1 MLTEYYVDAL
11 IADEK
16 AADAI
21 WEIWASGQISDDLAA
36 LVERADWAD
45 IEPAPARSIAS
56 RIVDVVARS

>member
-21 WEIWASGQISDDLAA
+21 WDNTGL
-36 LVERADWAD
+36 
-45 IEPAPARSIAS
+45 
-56 RIVDVVARS
+56 VDVVARS